1 MSLHENYKI
10 QAVHVGKYSSPM
22 EHQQVRLHEH
32 ELLYHQE
39 INSSTLKKKDG
50 WKANPASPTT
60 TKKICVHQKLFFKYG
75 IWIIQNWGLLF

>member
-1 MSLHENYKI
+1 
-10 QAVHVGKYSSPM
+10 M

-32 ELLYHQE
+32 ELLQHQE

-60 TKKICVHQKLFFKYG
+60 TKKIYVFTKNYSLSMEFESSKIGDYYF
-75 IWIIQNWGLLF
+75 NSL